1 MEDYEVEVPQYFICP
16 ISLQIMK
23 DPVTIATGITYDRE
37 SIEQWLSA
45 DQNPSCPVTKQS
57 LPKDFDLTPNH
68 TLRRLIQAWCV
79 TNAANGVDR
88 IPTPK
93 SPLSK
98 IHIMKL
104 LQDLRHPQLQVKALK
119 RLSFLAAENER
130 NRKCMIDSGIT
141 KAMVSW
147 IILCCKKNVLEGV
160 HEALK
165 ILSLI
170 RIQIA
175 EINLL
180 VYELFDSITW
190 ILRSLKSSN
199 ENSEIKTHALLVLK
213 SVMELASSS
222 LLDRLRPEFLEIIIR
237 VLRENISNQATKA
250 ALQILLETCPWGRN
264 KVKIIEAGAVFDL
277 IELEL
282 TSPDKRT
289 TELIFG
295 ILDHLCSCADGR
307 AKFVSHAA
315 AIPMVSKKIFR
326 VSPVTDDRAVRIL
339 ASICKF
345 TATYDVLQEMLNVGA
360 VAKLC
365 MVLQADSSTNV
376 KEKARDVLRVH
387 NNSWSNSPC
396 IHLYILTR
404 KVN

>member
-1 MEDYEVEVPQYFICP
+1 MDEIEVPQYFVCP

-37 SIEQWLSA
+37 SIEQWLLA
-45 DQNPSCPVTKQS
+45 DPNNPLCPVTKQP
-57 LPKDFDLTPNH
+57 LPKDCDLTPNH

-98 IHIMKL
+98 IHILKL
-104 LQDLRHPQLQVKALK
+104 LKDLRHPQMQMKALR
-119 RLSFLAAENER
+119 RLVYLASENER
-130 NRKCMIDSGIT
+130 NRKCMTEGGVT
-141 KAMVSW
+141 KVMVSF
-147 IILCCKKNVLEGV
+147 IIACSKRNVLEGV
-160 HEALK
+160 QEAFSV
-165 ILSLI
+165 LSLI
-170 RIQIA
+170 RVHVV

-180 VYELFDSITW
+180 VYDFFDAITW
-190 ILRSLKSSN
+190 ILKLEKNGN
-199 ENSEIKTHALLVLK
+199 EECKTLALIALRTIVE
-213 SVMELASSS
+213 SVSSS
-222 LLDRLRPEFLEIIIR
+222 LLDRVRPELLHAIIR
-237 VLRENISNQATKA
+237 VLRENISNQANKA
-250 ALQILLETCPWGRN
+250 ALQVLLDTCPWGRN
-264 KVKIIEAGAVFDL
+264 KVKIIEAGGVFDL

-307 AKFVSHAA
+307 ARFLAHAA
-315 AIPMVSKKIFR
+315 GIAMVTKKIFR
-326 VSPVTDDRAVRIL
+326 ISPVADDRAVRIL

-365 MVLQADSSTNV
+365 MVLQADSSLNV
-376 KEKARDVLRVH
+376 KEKARDVLRQH

-396 IHLYILTR
+396 IQVYLLTR